1 MKPRQL
7 TQTPF
12 LLVPMWV
19 YEAVGADGSTMRVY
33 LTILARNLTERTA
46 PRRLDWLID
55 AADLSRSTVYEAL
68 ASLRQC
74 GALIETDA
82 EWSLPRDRPLSDQP
96 DDLSD
101 QPDDSS
107 GRSDDASLLENLENT
122 EGSSTPATLGD
133 RGFVEFWTEW
143 PARNGKKLNK
153 AKALAIWRRLNLDER
168 KAAWRGARNYAA
180 ASNAR
185 AAGAMDA
192 FRWLR
197 DRLWDDWQ
205 EPADLSGVRGAK
217 PGNLD
222 NFDNSQARRSQ
233 PGGEIK
239 FRPGAKSA

>member
-19 YEAVGADGSTMRVY
+19 YDAIGADCSTMRVY

-68 ASLRQC
+68 AALRQC
-74 GALIETDA
+74 GALVETDG
-82 EWSLPRDRPLSDQP
+82 EWWLPRDQLSDLA

-101 QPDDSS
+101 QPDETSR
-107 GRSDDASLLENLENT
+107 RSDDASLLEDLENA
-122 EGSSTPATLGD
+122 EGSSTPSTLGD
-133 RGFVEFWTEW
+133 RGFVEFWNEW

-153 AKALAIWRRLNLDER
+153 AKALAIWRRLDLDTR
-168 KAAWRGARNYAA
+168 KAAWRGARHYAA
-180 ASNAR
+180 ASNAG

-197 DRLWDDWQ
+197 DRLWDEWQ
-205 EPADLSGVRGAK
+205 EPADLSNVRGAR
-217 PGNLD
+217 PANVQ
-222 NFDNSQARRSQ
+222 NFDNSQARRDR
-233 PGGEIK
+233 PGGLVD
-239 FRPGAKSA
+239 FTPGRAS